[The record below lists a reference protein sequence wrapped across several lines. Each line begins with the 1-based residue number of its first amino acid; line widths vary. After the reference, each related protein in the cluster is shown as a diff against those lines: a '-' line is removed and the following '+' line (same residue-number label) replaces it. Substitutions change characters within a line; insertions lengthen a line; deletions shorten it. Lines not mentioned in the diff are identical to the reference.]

1 MKTTSLLIAIAT
13 ATTTTSNPRT
23 NTVVVAQQ
31 YLRAVQ
37 DITKPIGGDLSNDI
51 GTIDDEPLLNE
62 QSLIAQ
68 QFTVDPY
75 ATKDRMEMLI
85 NGELGLAGLRYHP
98 LSFVNTGDTEDDD
111 YSEVYGEFCVFETQL
126 SKSDPSYYNTIHS
139 VMDESEHCGEH
150 RYTIPLSEVMEAIK
164 NSSERKDNKVKTLQ
178 LDGMVSL

>member
-1 MKTTSLLIAIAT
+1 MKTTSLLIAIAIAT
-13 ATTTTSNPRT
+13 ATTSNPRT

-75 ATKDRMEMLI
+75 ATKDRMEMLL

-126 SKSDPSYYNTIHS
+126 SKSNPSYYNTIHS